1 LLFFL
6 VYKLTASWYNIYWF
20 FMPALGYVSYFG
32 RKATGACM
40 EVFQTRDRTEP
51 IRTAEI
57 LCVGTELL
65 LGDIVNTN
73 AAFLS
78 KKLASLGIS
87 VYHQAVVGD
96 HPERLRA
103 ALTEA
108 FEGHGRPAADLVILS
123 GGLGPTYDDLTKETV
138 AAYFGRKMELH
149 EESLLRIRDFFSRT
163 GRVMTPNNEKQAM
176 MPEGCVVFPN
186 DYGTAP
192 ALAVGDSAHT
202 AIMLPGPP
210 AELIPLFNEQVI
222 PFLRK
227 HTEGILISRNIHL
240 MGLGESA
247 VESILHELM
256 VSSQNPTVAP
266 YCKSGE
272 VRIRV
277 TAKAHDE
284 QTAVSLCDG
293 MVRLIRQNP
302 DVAPYIYG
310 IDCENVETALVR
322 LLSERGL
329 TVATAESC
337 TGGLLGQ
344 RITSVSG
351 ASAVYPGGFVTYC
364 NDMKIKLLGVN
375 PATIHAQTEVSA
387 ETVAEMAMG
396 TRERMD
402 TDLGIAT
409 TGYAGPTG
417 GTETNPVGTV
427 YIGIA
432 TRSGVVTHRLYY
444 PAKSRDYVREAAA
457 SRVMLEAIRAIL

>member
-1 LLFFL
+1 
-6 VYKLTASWYNIYWF
+6 
-20 FMPALGYVSYFG
+20 MDVSD
-32 RKATGACM
+32 
-40 EVFQTRDRTEP
+40 TRNRIKP

-78 KKLASLGIS
+78 KKLASLGIA
-87 VYHQAVVGD
+87 VYHQTVVGD
-96 HPERLRA
+96 HPERLRT
-103 ALTEA
+103 ALADA
-108 FEGHGRPAADLVILS
+108 FEGHGRPAADLVVLS

-138 AAYFGRKMELH
+138 AAYFERRMTLH
-149 EESLLRIRDFFSRT
+149 EESLRRIRDFFDRT

-192 ALAVGDSAHT
+192 ALAVGDETRT

-210 AELIPLFNEQVI
+210 AELIPLFNEQVV

-227 HTEGILISRNIHL
+227 HTEGVLVSRNVHI

-247 VESILHELM
+247 VETLLHNVM
-256 VSSQNPTVAP
+256 VSSENPTVAP

-272 VRIRV
+272 VRLRV
-277 TAKAHDE
+277 TAKAKDE
-284 QTAVSLCDG
+284 ETAVSMCDR
-293 MVRLIRQNP
+293 MISCIRQNA

-322 LLSERGL
+322 LFSERGL

-337 TGGLLGQ
+337 TGGMLGQ
-344 RITSVSG
+344 RITGVSG
-351 ASAVYPGGFVTYC
+351 ASAVYLGGFVTYR
-364 NDMKIKLLGVN
+364 NDVKIKLLGVQSS
-375 PATIHAQTEVSA
+375 TIEAHTEVSA
-387 ETVAEMAMG
+387 ETAAEMAEGARKRLG
-396 TRERMD
+396 TD
-402 TDLGIAT
+402 VGIST

-417 GTETNPVGTV
+417 GTEENPVGTV

-432 TRSGVVTHRLYY
+432 TEKGVTTHRLYY
-444 PAKSRDYVREAAA
+444 PAKSRDYIREAAA
-457 SRVMLEAIRAIL
+457 SRVMLEAIRAVL